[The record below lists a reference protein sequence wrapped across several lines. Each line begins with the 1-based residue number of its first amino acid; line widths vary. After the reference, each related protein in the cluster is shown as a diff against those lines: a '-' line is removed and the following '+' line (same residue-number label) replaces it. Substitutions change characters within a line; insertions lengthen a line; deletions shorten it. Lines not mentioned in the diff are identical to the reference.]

1 VDAKDTKALSPVVSL
16 DVSKLDPG
24 EYDVRLTSKQGAQ
37 SAEEHARLVL
47 RSAPA
52 AGTATE
58 TAKVKVKDANDDV
71 AEVQA
76 QSIAEL
82 PSAPPTPEQQR
93 LLEQTRAAA
102 LKYTEKLPNFLCTQV
117 TRRMLDPRGK
127 GQWRAL
133 DENAHLI
140 TFFDGREHYQELSS
154 RTRASADTALPPSLT
169 STGEFGSLLKE
180 IFVPEAHARFG
191 WNRTDNIRGRM
202 VQVLTYSVEADHS
215 KYAVSYHG
223 GVNKAPVFSAYH
235 GLLFVDSNTGA
246 VLRVTHETGPLPPDM
261 PMHHI
266 GLVVDYDYTAIGGH
280 LYLVPVA
287 ASLEVRHRKSTVIRN
302 EVSFR
307 AYQRFTVDSRVLPY
321 VPPGD

>member
-1 VDAKDTKALSPVVSL
+1 M
-16 DVSKLDPG
+16 
-24 EYDVRLTSKQGAQ
+24 
-37 SAEEHARLVL
+37 VL
-47 RSAPA
+47 
-52 AGTATE
+52 
-58 TAKVKVKDANDDV
+58 
-71 AEVQA
+71 
-76 QSIAEL
+76 
-82 PSAPPTPEQQR
+82 
-93 LLEQTRAAA
+93 
-102 LKYTEKLPNFLCTQV
+102 
-117 TRRMLDPRGK
+117 
-127 GQWRAL
+127 
-133 DENAHLI
+133 
-140 TFFDGREHYQELSS
+140 
-154 RTRASADTALPPSLT
+154 
-169 STGEFGSLLKE
+169 
-180 IFVPEAHARFG
+180 
-191 WNRTDNIRGRM
+191 
-202 VQVLTYSVEADHS
+202 VLTYSVEADHS